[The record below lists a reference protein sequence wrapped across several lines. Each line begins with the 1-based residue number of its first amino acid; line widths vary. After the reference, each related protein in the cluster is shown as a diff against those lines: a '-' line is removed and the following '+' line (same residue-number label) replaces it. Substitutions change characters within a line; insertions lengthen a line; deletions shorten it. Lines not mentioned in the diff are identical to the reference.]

1 MIRSIPSNKMFVC
14 MQHNNNDAKSKKIS
28 KAKNALVDLQ
38 SKRQTRFVNFLKN
51 SKKFIQEDIQE
62 LDSIAKQF
70 FHKEEDANDA
80 SIIENIQEYND
91 DEFFE

>member
-1 MIRSIPSNKMFVC
+1 MICSIPTNKMFVC
-14 MQHNNNDAKSKKIS
+14 MQNNNDAKYKKLS
-28 KAKNALVDLQ
+28 KAKNSLVDLQ
-38 SKRQTRFVNFLKN
+38 RKRQTRFVNFLTN

-70 FHKEEDANDA
+70 FHKEDDEDDV
-80 SIIENIQEYND
+80 SIIENIKNYND